1 MKTEKK
7 IHLKFVS
14 FCVNIYTENAYT
26 VFLLDQIY
34 LKSNFKFSLVFLFTN
49 KHCSI
54 CTFIDRLIRKQDF
67 ALKFLLQGVTAA

>member
-49 KHCSI
+49 KH
-54 CTFIDRLIRKQDF
+54 
-67 ALKFLLQGVTAA
+67 